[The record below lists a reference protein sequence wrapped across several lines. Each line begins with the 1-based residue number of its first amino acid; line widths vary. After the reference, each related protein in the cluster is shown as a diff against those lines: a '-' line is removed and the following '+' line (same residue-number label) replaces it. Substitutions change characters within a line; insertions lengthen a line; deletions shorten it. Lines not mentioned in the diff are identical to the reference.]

1 MISTTFDL
9 TKFISGPGASKRVG
23 LKAKELGITKFLVL
37 YDKGVKSVGLIEPIL
52 ENLKSAGIEYVTYDG
67 VLPDPPTA
75 TVYEA
80 HKIAIDNKVDGLLAI
95 GGGSTMDTLKA
106 VNTMI
111 ANNEDTLD
119 YLYMPQITESIGLKT
134 IAIPTTP
141 ATGSE
146 ATAVSVITNEKTG
159 AKAVV
164 FSPTSCRFDIALID
178 AELQIGLP
186 LSMTGFSAFDVITH
200 SVDAIISENKNIV
213 GLAAAEKAF
222 RDVFIYLP
230 KVFENPKDL
239 HARQVLAEG
248 SALAGI
254 GFYTCGLHF
263 THSFGHAIGAAF
275 HLPHGLCCAYSLKPL
290 FERHYWKWYPKEVR
304 ILADLAGVKVKDGA
318 SDEEVGKTLADFFF
332 KVMKDCGMKM
342 PKEYDLTKEQL
353 LSIVPLVI
361 GDASQ
366 QYAPF
371 LMTVTEIAQII
382 EDISEL

>member
-9 TKFISGPGASKRVG
+9 TKFISGPGASKRIG
-23 LKAKELGITKFLVL
+23 LVAKELGITKILAFF
-37 YDKGVKSVGLIEPIL
+37 DKGVESVGLVDPIL
-52 ENLKSAGIEYVTYDG
+52 KNLTAAGIGYVTYNG

-75 TVYEA
+75 SVYEA
-80 HKIAIDNKVDGLLAI
+80 HRIAVDNKVDGLLAI

-106 VNTMI
+106 VNTML
-111 ANNEDTLD
+111 ANNEDRLD
-119 YLYMPQITESIGLKT
+119 HLYMPEITQSVGLKA

-146 ATAVSVITNEKTG
+146 ATAVAVITNEKTG
-159 AKAVV
+159 AKEAV

-178 AELQIGLP
+178 GELQVGLP

-200 SVDAIISENKNIV
+200 TVDAIISDNKNII
-213 GLAAAEKAF
+213 GLAAGEKAF
-222 RDVFIYLP
+222 RDVFVHLP
-230 KVFENPKDL
+230 RVFENPKDL
-239 HARQVLAEG
+239 HSRQILAEG
-248 SALAGI
+248 SALAGVA
-254 GFYTCGLHF
+254 FYTCGLHF
-263 THSFGHAIGAAF
+263 THSFGHAIGATF

-290 FERHYWKWYPKEVR
+290 FERHYWKWFPKEVR
-304 ILADLAGVKVKDGA
+304 VLADLAGVEIKDGA
-318 SDEEVGKTLADFFF
+318 TDEEVGKTLASFFF

-342 PKEYDLTKEQL
+342 PKENGITKEQL
-353 LSIVPLVI
+353 LSIIPLVI

-371 LMTVTEIAQII
+371 LMSVTEITQII